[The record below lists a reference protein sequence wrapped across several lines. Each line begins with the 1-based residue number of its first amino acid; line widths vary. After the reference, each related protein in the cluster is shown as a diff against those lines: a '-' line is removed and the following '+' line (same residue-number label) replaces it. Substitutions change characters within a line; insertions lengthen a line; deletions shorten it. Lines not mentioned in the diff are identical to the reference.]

1 MRGAV
6 LALDVGEARIGV
18 ARAERGSMLAFG
30 RGAIERTNLRADI
43 AAVRELAEREGAT
56 LIVVGLPV
64 RTDGRDSAQAKRVR
78 SFADGLQKAG
88 LQTELEDE
96 RFTTQLANRKLI
108 EGGAPRRERRRKG
121 RIDELSATLILET
134 YLRRIGP

>member
-1 MRGAV
+1 VPCADGDR
-6 LALDVGEARIGV
+6 
-18 ARAERGSMLAFG
+18 ARA
-30 RGAIERTNLRADI
+30 
-43 AAVRELAEREGAT
+43 AAAQRVVEREGAT

-64 RTDGRDSAQAKRVR
+64 RTDGSDSAQAKRVR
-78 SFADGLQKAG
+78 NFADGLQKAG

-121 RIDELSATLILET
+121 RVDELSATLILET
-134 YLRRIGP
+134 YLRRIGS

>member
-1 MRGAV
+1 MRGAI

-30 RGAIERTNLRADI
+30 RGAVERTHLRADI
-43 AAVRELAEREGAT
+43 AAIREQAAREGAP

-78 SFADGLQKAG
+78 NFADGLQKAG

-108 EGGAPRRERRRKG
+108 EGGAPRHERRRKG
-121 RIDELSATLILET
+121 RIDEVSATLILET
-134 YLRRIGP
+134 YLRRIGS